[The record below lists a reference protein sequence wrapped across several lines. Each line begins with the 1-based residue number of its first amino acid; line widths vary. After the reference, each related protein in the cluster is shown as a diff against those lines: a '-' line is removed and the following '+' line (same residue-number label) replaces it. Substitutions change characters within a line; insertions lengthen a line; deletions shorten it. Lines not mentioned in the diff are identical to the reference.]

1 MDLSFLDTMGLKAYN
16 CKQFSSCIKLITNR
30 PNNANIPTGTI
41 ACVNEVSSVTSEANY
56 IKSPSNDKHNE
67 SRTLCL
73 AQELLHL
80 DQHSNL
86 DDNVNHMQDFDYLQS
101 LSSKQY
107 KSLPG
112 LGIISFLKD
121 KNIFITG
128 ATGFLAKG
136 ISIVSLSLCLFP
148 PTFLCTNRK
157 TLHISQVTF

>member
-1 MDLSFLDTMGLKAYN
+1 MDISFLDIVGLKAYN
-16 CKQFSSCIKLITNR
+16 CKQFGSCIKLITNS
-30 PNNANIPTGTI
+30 PNNTNIPTRTI
-41 ACVNEVSSVTSEANY
+41 ACVNEVPSVTSKANY
-56 IKSPSNDKHNE
+56 IKSPSNNKHNE
-67 SRTLCL
+67 STSLCL

-86 DDNVNHMQDFDYLQS
+86 DDNMNHMQDFDYLET

-107 KSLPG
+107 KSPPG

-136 ISIVSLSLCLFP
+136 MIDPFLSSHIVHFITGLVSILLS
-148 PTFLCTNRK
+148 
-157 TLHISQVTF
+157 